1 MADGAGDMPAP
12 ARRFERWLDRLLGGL
27 AALILFAMMALTA
40 VDVVGR
46 YIFDAPVPGGFEITE
61 LMMASLIF
69 AGLPLVTMRS
79 EHVTI
84 DMLDFLIPATV
95 RRWQVGFLNLIFG
108 LSFGVISWRLWLKAA
123 QTVNYGD
130 VTATLQIPM
139 APFVFFMALLTG
151 LTALVLLFKVVWPG
165 PESGGGNI

>member
-1 MADGAGDMPAP
+1 VSDSAGGLPAP
-12 ARRFERWLDRLLGGL
+12 ARRFEHWLDRLLGGL
-27 AALILFAMMALTA
+27 AALILFAMMSLT
-40 VDVVGR
+40 VIDVVGR
-46 YIFDAPVPGGFEITE
+46 YVFDAPVPGGFEITE

-84 DMLDFLIPATV
+84 DMLDFLIPAAL
-95 RRWQVGFLNLIFG
+95 RRWQVAFLNLLFG
-108 LSFGVISWRLWLKAA
+108 LCFAVISWRLGFKAL

-139 APFVFFMALLTG
+139 APFVFFMTLLTG
-151 LTALVLLFKVVWPG
+151 LTAVVLLFKVVWPG